1 MLIFIIITNYIYYH
15 KTILKKLEMYATIE
29 SPGRSKKVSL
39 KLLDLSRWQRWW
51 RINRKELVIYKR
63 HLHLVIIVK

>member
-1 MLIFIIITNYIYYH
+1 MLIFIITNYIYYH
-15 KTILKKLEMYATIE
+15 KTILKKLEMYFTIE
-29 SPGRSKKVSL
+29 SPGRSKKVSF